1 MMVVDTSLVD
11 ACKMIVMM
19 MMMIAMAMK
28 KIQK

>member
-1 MMVVDTSLVD
+1 MMVVDTSLLD
-11 ACKMIVMM
+11 ACKMIVM